1 MKYDI
6 VIVGVGGQGVLT
18 IGNFIAQAA
27 LGKGI
32 PAYYY
37 PLKGMAQRGGF
48 VKVQLRLGQENPGP
62 HIPAKGTDLVIS
74 MERSE
79 SLKAIPDI
87 KPGKKFILYDYIWP
101 PAAVVLGK
109 ESYPSQDQVREE
121 IKKVDGRIISINPD
135 ELPVYEGSPVPPNV
149 YILGLIMGHTPLA
162 EIIDPPSMLEAIKN
176 RWKKAIEPNSFAFNS
191 GLEAKVQ
198 E

>member
-18 IGNFIAQAA
+18 IGNFIAQTA
-27 LGKGI
+27 LQKGI

-48 VKVQLRLGQENPGP
+48 VKVQVRLGRENPGP
-62 HIPAKGTDLVIS
+62 HILPKGADLVIA

-79 SLKAIPDI
+79 SLKAISDI
-87 KPGKKFILYDYIWP
+87 KTGKEFILYDYVWP
-101 PAAVVLGK
+101 PTAVVLGK
-109 ESYPSQDQVREE
+109 EPYPSQEQVREE
-121 IKKVDGRIISINPD
+121 IKKVDGKIITLIPD

-149 YILGLIMGHTPLA
+149 YILGVIMGHTPLA

-176 RWKKAIEPNSFAFNS
+176 RWEKAIEPNSFAFNS
-191 GLEAKVQ
+191 GLEAEV
-198 E
+198 